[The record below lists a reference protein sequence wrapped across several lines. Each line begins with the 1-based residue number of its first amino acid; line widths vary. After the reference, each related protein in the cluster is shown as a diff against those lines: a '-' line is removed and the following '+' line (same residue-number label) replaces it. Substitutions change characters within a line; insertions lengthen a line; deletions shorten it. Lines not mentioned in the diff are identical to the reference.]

1 MTLFLVLN
9 GRTGR
14 VIGMLTGNL
23 AVSIPWYC
31 MRNMYTTF
39 LIARAKRIGTFIW
52 VFCYKVN
59 GGSSVY
65 VK

>member
-1 MTLFLVLN
+1 
-9 GRTGR
+9 
-14 VIGMLTGNL
+14 
-23 AVSIPWYC
+23 